1 MRRSPPAGSSAG
13 FFARS
18 FWDRRPICL
27 RVRTKHCGI
36 MGILTTLDLILFFGF
51 LLAVMVLG
59 MWVGRKEDTSEEYY
73 LAGKNARW
81 WGITGS
87 IFGSNISANHM
98 VGMMGVGFTLGF
110 VESQFEITA
119 VIGLLVMCYGFLPV
133 YRKLN
138 VYTLSE
144 YMSRRYNEGSRV
156 LYSLIMIVTIL
167 VIQIVPA
174 FYIGSRSI
182 NILMLE
188 EGNIQQAVL
197 GGGTGQVDIAFH
209 RYVWIILLMAVVT
222 GVYTIVG
229 GLKAVIFTDVVQSVA
244 MIVAAVLVAW
254 LTFSQLEIGGWS
266 GMMALD
272 RSSPGG
278 EKMHLYLP
286 SDHPDRPWTGML
298 TGLIILHLNYWG
310 TNQFIV
316 QRALAARTGKDARA
330 GIITAGFLKLAIPF
344 ISIGT
349 GVAAFYLFQ
358 ARMPEAALD
367 GDTAFPMLLREVVSP
382 LGAGLA
388 GLVAAG
394 LVGAILSSIDSMLNS
409 GATLI
414 TFDVYKRY
422 LNPDATEKQLV
433 RLGRI
438 CVAAFVIGSAVLAI
452 LIMDPNTDEHF
463 FTYVAGHQSR
473 LVVGVVVAFTFGMF
487 WKRATPWGGL
497 AAILT
502 GIVCSYGLTGLYN
515 AWLWEIDALRSV
527 LGQKLNFLHA
537 AFASGV
543 LSTTVLVV
551 VSLLTAPDETKSRL
565 TWTELGGHPEGA
577 LRGIL
582 LKIGLTLG
590 VYAFLGVLMVL
601 TPLRDTF
608 AGILAFAWTWLV
620 FVVHA
625 RANPRPE
632 EPDTPL
638 RKDDRVWA
646 GLLASCAVFLMYHF
660 A

>member
-1 MRRSPPAGSSAG
+1 MIEQR
-13 FFARS
+13 
-18 FWDRRPICL
+18 
-27 RVRTKHCGI
+27 HY
-36 MGILTTLDLILFFGF
+36 MGILTPLDLFVFCGF
-51 LLAVMVLG
+51 LLVVMFLG

-81 WGITGS
+81 WGVTGS

-119 VIGLLVMCYGFLPV
+119 VVGLLVMCYGFLPV

-138 VYTLSE
+138 VFTLSE

-156 LYSLIMIVTIL
+156 FYSLIMIVVIL

-188 EGNIQQAVL
+188 EGNIQAAVM
-197 GGGTGQVDIAFH
+197 GGAGQVDIAFD
-209 RYVWIILLMAVVT
+209 RYVWVILIMAVVT

-229 GLKAVIFTDVVQSVA
+229 GLKAVIFTDVIQSIA
-244 MIVAAVLVAW
+244 MIGAAVLVAW
-254 LTFSQLEIGGWS
+254 LTFSQIEIGGWG

-272 RSSPGG
+272 QSHPSGD
-278 EKMHLYLP
+278 KMHLYLP
-286 SDHPDRPWTGML
+286 SDHPARPWTGML

-316 QRALAARTGKDARA
+316 QRALAARTGKDART
-330 GIITAGFLKLAIPF
+330 GIIAAGFLKLTIPF

-358 ARMPEAALD
+358 ARMPGAALD

-438 CVAAFVIGSAVLAI
+438 CVAAFVIGSAVLAV

-487 WKRATPWGGL
+487 WKRATAWGGL
-497 AAILT
+497 AAIVS
-502 GIVCSYGLTGLYN
+502 GIIFSYGLTGLYN
-515 AWLWEIDALRSV
+515 TWLCDVDGFRSV
-527 LGQKLNFLHA
+527 FGGKLNFLHA

-543 LSTTVLVV
+543 LSSAVLVS
-551 VSLLTAPDETKSRL
+551 VSLLTRPDEDKARL
-565 TWTELGGHPEGA
+565 TWAELGNHGEGA
-577 LRGIL
+577 LQAIL
-582 LKIGLTLG
+582 RKIGLTLAI
-590 VYAFLGVLMVL
+590 YALLGFLMVY
-601 TPLRDTF
+601 TPLSETI
-608 AGILAFAWTWLV
+608 AGVIAFAWTWITFIL
-620 FVVHA
+620 HA
-625 RANPRPE
+625 RSNPRPE
-632 EPDTPL
+632 HPDETL
-638 RKDDRVWA
+638 LKDDRFWA
-646 GLLASCAVFLMYHF
+646 GLLAACAAFLMYFF